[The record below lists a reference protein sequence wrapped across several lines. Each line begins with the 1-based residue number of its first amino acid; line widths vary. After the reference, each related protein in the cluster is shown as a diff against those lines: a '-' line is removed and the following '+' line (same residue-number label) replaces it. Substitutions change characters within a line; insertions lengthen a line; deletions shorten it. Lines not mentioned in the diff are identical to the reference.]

1 MNRKI
6 PSNRAKGTS
15 GERLAVEFLKANG
28 IRIEN
33 MNFYTRAGEIDIVG
47 KDGQTLVFIEVKYRK
62 NLETGFPSEAVDAR
76 KIRQIVNAAR
86 FYLLRYGYSEETLVR
101 FDVISIVGQEIEW
114 IRSAFDCSGM
124 NI

>member
-76 KIRQIVNAAR
+76 KIRKIVNAAR